1 MPDFRETSGQD
12 AEVTGSV
19 AVVDTDDMAVSDRF
33 GWWRD
38 MVAQEVMPVSMRSP
52 YAGCFR
58 GTERLIGPSADL
70 ATFDFSPLSAQRSPA
85 HIRRADSEDDF
96 LILVRDSGI
105 RLEQERGVACLGPGG
120 MAVFSTSRPLNCE
133 LSDFAPD
140 AAVVRRTAG

>member
-1 MPDFRETSGQD
+1 VPDFRETSGQD
-12 AEVTGSV
+12 AEATGSV

-52 YAGCFR
+52 YAGRFR
-58 GTERLIGPSADL
+58 GTVRLIGPSVDL

-85 HIRRADSEDDF
+85 HIRRADSEDYF

-105 RLEQERGVACLGPGG
+105 RLEQGRGVACLGPGG

-140 AAVVRRTAG
+140 AVVRRTAG